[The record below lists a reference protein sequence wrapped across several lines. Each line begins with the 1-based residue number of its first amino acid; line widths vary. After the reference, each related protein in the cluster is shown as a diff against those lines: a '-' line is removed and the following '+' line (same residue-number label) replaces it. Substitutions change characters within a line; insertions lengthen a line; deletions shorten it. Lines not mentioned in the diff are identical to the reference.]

1 MEHFGTCMGPL
12 HSSSITLGTGIRPGS
27 RPWTSRKVRVPLKQL
42 SRSMQFSHQLGVNI
56 EFVGFD
62 YGNVSSVTTE
72 PKAVKAS
79 VESAPRETAETTSNV
94 VTQEAPSKPKRRRGR
109 RKR

>member
-1 MEHFGTCMGPL
+1 
-12 HSSSITLGTGIRPGS
+12 
-27 RPWTSRKVRVPLKQL
+27 
-42 SRSMQFSHQLGVNI
+42 MQFSHQLGVNI

-72 PKAVKAS
+72 QKAVKAS